1 MKKQIPFYLLAILV
15 STFTQTICGQS
26 EKEALQKAANY
37 YKNLD
42 YVQAINAYE
51 SIARKGVETQEL
63 LENLANAYYYNADYK
78 QANKW
83 YAKLFA
89 NTDAKTGKPYNINPE
104 YYYRYAQTL
113 KSVEDYEAS
122 DKMMDKFVALKG
134 NTDSRAVLFQ
144 KNRDYQAEIKRNSDR
159 MVLHPLQINTNKSE
173 YGTAFYGN
181 NIVYATSKGGIL
193 KKRADWTGDNFY
205 SLYEA
210 TTDSL
215 QVSKKGRLNGINTKF
230 NESTAA
236 FSKDGNTVYFTRNN
250 FIHNEVKTN
259 GDETVLLK
267 IFKATKNKSGK
278 WEDVKEMPFNSN
290 IHSVAHPALS
300 PDGKYI
306 YFASDMKG
314 TIGASDIYRAKI
326 LKNGYGKPENLG
338 ALINTQ
344 GRESF
349 PFVSDDNI
357 LYYSSDGFPGLGG
370 LDIYA
375 VKLDEE
381 DNPISKP
388 VNVGRP
394 ANSAEDDFCYV
405 INSHTHIGY
414 LTSNRP
420 EGRGSDDIYSF
431 YEHTPLRFTCQYS
444 LKGIVKDD
452 ATGKVIPQAKVSL
465 FGADK
470 KLMEEAVAD
479 EEGRFTLKYTADC
492 GDLRLLLKS
501 EKEQYNPTEQPLAL
515 NSTKEVFTDLR
526 MTPIPV
532 VVEEKKEEKME
543 VGKDLAKMLQI
554 DNIYFDYNKSNIRK
568 DAAEQLA
575 KIVAIMK
582 EHPTMRVDVRLHTDS
597 RGSDKYN
604 LALSERR
611 AKSTV
616 RWIVSKG
623 IKKNRI
629 TGKGYGETQLVNDC
643 TNDVPCT
650 EEQHQQNRRSE
661 FIIISY

>member
-51 SIARKGVETQEL
+51 SIARKGVEPQEL

-215 QVSKKGRLNGINTKF
+215 QVFKKGKLNGINTKF

-236 FSKDGNTVYFTRNN
+236 FSKDGNTIYFTRNN

-259 GDETVLLK
+259 GNETVLLK

-381 DNPISKP
+381 GNPISKP

-405 INSHTHIGY
+405 INTHTKIGY

-420 EGRGSDDIYSF
+420 GGKGSDDIYSF
-431 YEHTPLRFTCQYS
+431 YEEAPLQFSCKQAINGVVKNAKSLEVIADAKITLLDKS
-444 LKGIVKDD
+444 LKLIEEQNSNKEGTFSFLYTSNCKDEQLIIKTIREGFSSDEQNITLTGLKDAYAEVLLSPIV
-452 ATGKVIPQAKVSL
+452 
-465 FGADK
+465 
-470 KLMEEAVAD
+470 
-479 EEGRFTLKYTADC
+479 
-492 GDLRLLLKS
+492 
-501 EKEQYNPTEQPLAL
+501 
-515 NSTKEVFTDLR
+515 
-526 MTPIPV
+526 
-532 VVEEKKEEKME
+532 EKKPIKI
-543 VGKDLAKMLQI
+543 GDDLSKELKI
-554 DNIYFDYNKSNIRK
+554 DNIYFDYDKANIRP

-575 KIVAIMK
+575 KIVKVM
-582 EHPTMRVDVRLHTDS
+582 EEYPTMKIDVRLHTDS
-597 RGSDKYN
+597 RGSDSYN
-604 LALSERR
+604 LALSQRR
-611 AKSTV
+611 AKSTIK
-616 RWIVSKG
+616 WLIAHG
-623 IKKNRI
+623 IHKDRI
-629 TGKGYGETQLVNDC
+629 TGKGYGETQLVNGC
-643 TNDVPCT
+643 SNGVPCT
-650 EEQHQQNRRSE
+650 EEQHQANRRSE
-661 FIIISY
+661 FIIISM

>member
-89 NTDAKTGKPYNINPE
+89 STDAKTGKPYNINPE

-134 NTDSRAVLFQ
+134 NSDSRAVLFQ

-215 QVSKKGRLNGINTKF
+215 QVFKKGKLNGINTKF

-236 FSKDGNTVYFTRNN
+236 FSKDGNTIYFTRNN

-338 ALINTQ
+338 TLINTQ

-381 DNPISKP
+381 GNPISKP

-405 INSHTHIGY
+405 INTHTKIGY

-420 EGRGSDDIYSF
+420 GGKGSDDIYSF
-431 YEHTPLRFTCQYS
+431 YEEAPVQFSCKQAIN
-444 LKGIVKDD
+444 GIVKNAKSLEVIAD
-452 ATGKVIPQAKVSL
+452 AKITLLDKSLKLIEEQISDKEGTFSFLYTSNCKDEQLIIKTIREGFSSDEQNITLTG
-465 FGADK
+465 
-470 KLMEEAVAD
+470 
-479 EEGRFTLKYTADC
+479 LKDAYAEV
-492 GDLRLLLKS
+492 LLS
-501 EKEQYNPTEQPLAL
+501 
-515 NSTKEVFTDLR
+515 
-526 MTPIPV
+526 PIV
-532 VVEEKKEEKME
+532 EKKPIKI
-543 VGKDLAKMLQI
+543 GDDLSKELKI
-554 DNIYFDYNKSNIRK
+554 DNIYFDYDKANIRP

-575 KIVAIMK
+575 KIVKVM
-582 EHPTMRVDVRLHTDS
+582 EEYPTMKIDVRLHTDS
-597 RGSDKYN
+597 RGSDSYN
-604 LALSERR
+604 LALSQRR
-611 AKSTV
+611 AKSTIK
-616 RWIVSKG
+616 WLIAHG
-623 IKKNRI
+623 IHKDRI
-629 TGKGYGETQLVNDC
+629 TGKGYGETQLVNGC
-643 TNDVPCT
+643 SNGVPCT
-650 EEQHQQNRRSE
+650 EEQHQANRRSE
-661 FIIISY
+661 FIIISM

>member
-122 DKMMDKFVALKG
+122 DKMMNKFVALKG

-215 QVSKKGRLNGINTKF
+215 QVFKKGKLNGINTKF

-278 WEDVKEMPFNSN
+278 WEDIKEMPFNSN

-381 DNPISKP
+381 GNPISKP

-405 INSHTHIGY
+405 INTHTKIGY

-420 EGRGSDDIYSF
+420 GGKGSDDIYSF
-431 YEHTPLRFTCQYS
+431 YEEAPVQFSCKQAINGVVKNAKSLEVIADAKITLLDKS
-444 LKGIVKDD
+444 LKLIEEQISNKEGTFSFLYTSNCKDEQLIIKTIREGFSSDEQNITLTGLKDAYAEVLLSPIV
-452 ATGKVIPQAKVSL
+452 
-465 FGADK
+465 
-470 KLMEEAVAD
+470 
-479 EEGRFTLKYTADC
+479 
-492 GDLRLLLKS
+492 
-501 EKEQYNPTEQPLAL
+501 
-515 NSTKEVFTDLR
+515 
-526 MTPIPV
+526 
-532 VVEEKKEEKME
+532 EKKPIKI
-543 VGKDLAKMLQI
+543 GDDLSKELKI
-554 DNIYFDYNKSNIRK
+554 DNI
-568 DAAEQLA
+568 
-575 KIVAIMK
+575 
-582 EHPTMRVDVRLHTDS
+582 
-597 RGSDKYN
+597 
-604 LALSERR
+604 
-611 AKSTV
+611 
-616 RWIVSKG
+616 
-623 IKKNRI
+623 
-629 TGKGYGETQLVNDC
+629 
-643 TNDVPCT
+643 
-650 EEQHQQNRRSE
+650 
-661 FIIISY
+661 

>member
-1 MKKQIPFYLLAILV
+1 MRKY
-15 STFTQTICGQS
+15 TFIIALFCGISVLFAQN
-26 EKEALQKAANY
+26 EKELQKAKEM
-37 YKNLD
+37 YKNFA
-42 YVQAINAYE
+42 YVDAIKIYE
-51 SIARKGVETQEL
+51 SIAKKGFVNQDI
-63 LENLANAYYYNADYK
+63 LENLGNSYYYNAEYKKALPWYK
-78 QANKW
+78 QLFENKK
-83 YAKLFA
+83 YKI
-89 NTDAKTGKPYNINPE
+89 KPE
-104 YYYRYAQTL
+104 YYYRYAQVL
-113 KSVEDYEAS
+113 KSVGKYDEANKLMS
-122 DKMMDKFVALKG
+122 QFAELTG
-134 NTDSRAVLFQ
+134 NNDTRAVLYEEN
-144 KNRDYQAEIKRNSDR
+144 KDYREVIESNSGR
-159 MVLHPLQINTNKSE
+159 LQLHPVAINTEYSE

-215 QVSKKGRLNGINTKF
+215 QVFKKGKLNGINTKF

-381 DNPISKP
+381 GNPISKP

-405 INSHTHIGY
+405 INTHTKIGY

-420 EGRGSDDIYSF
+420 GGKGSDDIYSF
-431 YEHTPLRFTCQYS
+431 YEEAPVQFSCKQAIN
-444 LKGIVKDD
+444 GIVKNAKSLEVIAD
-452 ATGKVIPQAKVSL
+452 AKITLLDKSLKLIEEQISNKEGTFSFLYTSNCKDEQLIIKTIREGFSSDEQNITLTG
-465 FGADK
+465 
-470 KLMEEAVAD
+470 
-479 EEGRFTLKYTADC
+479 LKDAYAEV
-492 GDLRLLLKS
+492 LLS
-501 EKEQYNPTEQPLAL
+501 
-515 NSTKEVFTDLR
+515 
-526 MTPIPV
+526 PIV
-532 VVEEKKEEKME
+532 EKKPIKI
-543 VGKDLAKMLQI
+543 GDDLSKELKI
-554 DNIYFDYNKSNIRK
+554 DNIYFDYDKANIRP

-575 KIVAIMK
+575 KIVKVM
-582 EHPTMRVDVRLHTDS
+582 EEYPTMKIDVRLHTDS
-597 RGSDKYN
+597 RGSDSYN
-604 LALSERR
+604 LALSQRR
-611 AKSTV
+611 AKSTIK
-616 RWIVSKG
+616 WLIAHG
-623 IKKNRI
+623 IHKDRI
-629 TGKGYGETQLVNDC
+629 TGKGYGETQLVNGC
-643 TNDVPCT
+643 SNGVPCT
-650 EEQHQQNRRSE
+650 EEQHQANRRSE
-661 FIIISY
+661 FIIISM

>member
-1 MKKQIPFYLLAILV
+1 MKKLFLAITLV
-15 STFTQTICGQS
+15 VLQLGYAQS
-26 EKEALQKAANY
+26 DKEALKKAAQY

-51 SIARKGVETQEL
+51 SIAKRGIEPQEL
-63 LENLANAYYYNADYK
+63 LENLGNAYYYNADYN

-83 YAKLFA
+83 YAKLFEGKD
-89 NTDAKTGKPYNINPE
+89 TKTNKPFNIKPE

-113 KSVEDYEAS
+113 KTVGDYDNS
-122 DKMMDKFVALKG
+122 DRIMDKFSELVGKS
-134 NTDSRAVLFQ
+134 DSRATLFL
-144 KNRDYQAEIKRNSDR
+144 KNRDYQAEIKRNSGR
-159 MVLHPLQINTNKSE
+159 LELNLLNINTKKSE
-173 YGTAFYGN
+173 YGTAFYGD
-181 NIVYATSKGGIL
+181 NIVYATSKSGFL
-193 KKRADWTGDNFY
+193 KRRSEWTGDNFY

-210 TTDSL
+210 NTDSL
-215 QVSKKGRLNGINTKF
+215 QASKKAKLNGINTKF

-236 FSKDGNTVYFTRNN
+236 FTKDGNTMYFTRNN
-250 FIHNEVKTN
+250 FINNEIKTN
-259 GDETVLLK
+259 GDQTVLLK
-267 IFKATKNKSGK
+267 IFKATKDKHGK
-278 WEDVKEMPFNSN
+278 WGNVQEMPFNSN

-306 YFASDMKG
+306 YFSSDMKG
-314 TIGASDIYRAKI
+314 TLGSSDIYRAKI

-338 ALINTQ
+338 ELINTS

-349 PFVSDDNI
+349 PFLSDDNI

-381 DNPISKP
+381 GNPITKP
-388 VNVGRP
+388 VNIGRP

-405 INSHTHIGY
+405 INSKTKIGY

-420 EGRGSDDIYSF
+420 EGKGSDDIYSF

-444 LKGIVKDD
+444 LSGVVKDAD
-452 ATGKVIPQAKVSL
+452 TKQIIPMAKVTL
-465 FGADK
+465 WGANNT
-470 KLMEEAVAD
+470 LLEETTAD
-479 EEGRFTLKYTADC
+479 EEGHFTFLYTADC
-492 GDLRLLLKS
+492 GDLQLLLKS
-501 EKEQYNPTEQPLAL
+501 EKEQYQSGQQMVAL
-515 NSTKEVFTDLR
+515 NSAQKVTAEVLL
-526 MTPIPV
+526 TPVPPATPKI
-532 VVEEKKEEKME
+532 E
-543 VGKDLAKMLQI
+543 VGTDLAKVLKI
-554 DNIYFDYNKSNIRK
+554 ENIYFDYDKANIRK

-582 EHPTMRVDVRLHTDS
+582 EYPTMKVDVRLHTDS

-611 AKSTV
+611 AKSTIK
-616 RWIVSKG
+616 WIVSHG

-629 TGKGYGETQLVNDC
+629 TGKGYGETQLVNGC
-643 TNDVPCT
+643 ANDVPCT
-650 EEQHQQNRRSE
+650 EEEHQANRRSE
-661 FIIISY
+661 FIIVHY

>member
-26 EKEALQKAANY
+26 EKEALQKASNY

-51 SIARKGVETQEL
+51 SIARKGVEPQEL

-83 YAKLFA
+83 YAKLFT

-215 QVSKKGRLNGINTKF
+215 QVFKKGKLNGINTKF

-236 FSKDGNTVYFTRNN
+236 FSKDGNTIYFTRNN

-338 ALINTQ
+338 TLINTQ

-381 DNPISKP
+381 GNPISKP

-405 INSHTHIGY
+405 INTHTKIGY

-420 EGRGSDDIYSF
+420 GGKGSDDIYSF
-431 YEHTPLRFTCQYS
+431 YEEAPVQFSCKQAINGVVKNAKSLEVIADAKITLLDKS
-444 LKGIVKDD
+444 LKLIEEQISNKEGTFSFLYTSNCKDEQLIIKTIREGFSSDEQNITLTGLKDAYAEVLLSPIV
-452 ATGKVIPQAKVSL
+452 
-465 FGADK
+465 
-470 KLMEEAVAD
+470 
-479 EEGRFTLKYTADC
+479 
-492 GDLRLLLKS
+492 
-501 EKEQYNPTEQPLAL
+501 
-515 NSTKEVFTDLR
+515 
-526 MTPIPV
+526 
-532 VVEEKKEEKME
+532 EKKPIKI
-543 VGKDLAKMLQI
+543 GDDLSKELKI
-554 DNIYFDYNKSNIRK
+554 DNIYFDYDKANIRP

-575 KIVAIMK
+575 KIVNVM
-582 EHPTMRVDVRLHTDS
+582 EEYPTMKIDVRLHTDS
-597 RGSDKYN
+597 RGSDSYN
-604 LALSERR
+604 LALSQRR
-611 AKSTV
+611 AKSTIK
-616 RWIVSKG
+616 WLIAHG
-623 IKKNRI
+623 IRKDRI
-629 TGKGYGETQLVNDC
+629 TGKGYGETQLVNGC
-643 TNDVPCT
+643 SNGVPCT
-650 EEQHQQNRRSE
+650 EEQHQANRRSE
-661 FIIISY
+661 FIIISM

>member
-37 YKNLD
+37 YRNLD

-51 SIARKGVETQEL
+51 SIARKGVEPQEL

-122 DKMMDKFVALKG
+122 DKMMNKFVALKG

-215 QVSKKGRLNGINTKF
+215 QVFKKGKLNGINTKF

-236 FSKDGNTVYFTRNN
+236 FSKDGNTIYFTRNN

-278 WEDVKEMPFNSN
+278 WEDIKEMPFNSN

-381 DNPISKP
+381 GNPISKP

-405 INSHTHIGY
+405 INTHTKIGY

-420 EGRGSDDIYSF
+420 GGKGSDDIYSF
-431 YEHTPLRFTCQYS
+431 YEEAPVQFSCKQAINGVVKNAKSLEVIADAKITLLDKS
-444 LKGIVKDD
+444 LKLIEEQISNKEGTFSFLYTSNCKDEQLIIKTIREGFSSDEQNITLTGLKDAYAEVLLSPIV
-452 ATGKVIPQAKVSL
+452 
-465 FGADK
+465 
-470 KLMEEAVAD
+470 
-479 EEGRFTLKYTADC
+479 
-492 GDLRLLLKS
+492 
-501 EKEQYNPTEQPLAL
+501 
-515 NSTKEVFTDLR
+515 
-526 MTPIPV
+526 
-532 VVEEKKEEKME
+532 EKKPIKI
-543 VGKDLAKMLQI
+543 GDDLSKELKI
-554 DNIYFDYNKSNIRK
+554 DNIYFDYDKANIRP

-575 KIVAIMK
+575 KIVKVM
-582 EHPTMRVDVRLHTDS
+582 EEYPTMKIDVRLHTDS
-597 RGSDKYN
+597 RGSDSYN
-604 LALSERR
+604 LALSQRR
-611 AKSTV
+611 AKSTIK
-616 RWIVSKG
+616 WLIAHG
-623 IKKNRI
+623 IHKDRI
-629 TGKGYGETQLVNDC
+629 TGKGYGETQLVNGC
-643 TNDVPCT
+643 SNGVPCT
-650 EEQHQQNRRSE
+650 EEQHQANRRSE
-661 FIIISY
+661 FIIISM